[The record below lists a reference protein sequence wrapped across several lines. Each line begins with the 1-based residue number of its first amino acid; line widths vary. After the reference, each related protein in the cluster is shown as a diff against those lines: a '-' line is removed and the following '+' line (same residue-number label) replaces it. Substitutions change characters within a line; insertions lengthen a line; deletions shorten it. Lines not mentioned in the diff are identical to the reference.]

1 MSRTTRSNSEAPLPS
16 SILSDYQAVRRQNR
30 NTEGTNTSNSGPIV
44 ITGSTEVLNDSDRT
58 ETIEI
63 EVALDSESDI
73 DFSDQEMGT
82 PLNQQ
87 NALSNTSASNLAVP
101 STSTP
106 LSTTD
111 DLFNHRQQ
119 IEARDRNLRSKDAE
133 INVLRADIAA
143 VDNQYQAQ
151 LTALEQQRAQ
161 KEAERNQLRA
171 QLNNAQA
178 LVPQQVAPQATDPDR
193 ANDIAAAVHQTIQ
206 LLLAQNLLNAAA
218 VQAPQP
224 GPNVPEIT
232 QDRDEAL
239 VELTDCITN
248 LTAALLGTYIS
259 QIRILTSSPRVD
271 EAIRLLRKSL
281 NIVQFDE

>member
-1 MSRTTRSNSEAPLPS
+1 MPRTTRSNSEAPLPS
-16 SILSDYQAVRRQNR
+16 SILSNYHAVRRQNR
-30 NTEGTNTSNSGPIV
+30 NIEGTNTSNSGPIV
-44 ITGSTEVLNDSDRT
+44 ITGSTEILNDSDRT

-63 EVALDSESDI
+63 EVALDSESDN
-73 DFSDQEMGT
+73 DFSDTAMGT

-87 NALSNTSASNLAVP
+87 NALSNTSASNLAGP

-161 KEAERNQLRA
+161 IEAKRNQLRA

-178 LVPQQVAPQATDPDR
+178 LVPQQAALQAADPDR
-193 ANDIAAAVHQTIQ
+193 ANDF
-206 LLLAQNLLNAAA
+206 
-218 VQAPQP
+218 
-224 GPNVPEIT
+224 
-232 QDRDEAL
+232 
-239 VELTDCITN
+239 
-248 LTAALLGTYIS
+248 
-259 QIRILTSSPRVD
+259 IRRSS
-271 EAIRLLRKSL
+271 SC
-281 NIVQFDE
+281 

>member
-1 MSRTTRSNSEAPLPS
+1 MPRTTRSNSEAPLPS

-30 NTEGTNTSNSGPIV
+30 NIEETNTSNSGPIV

-63 EVALDSESDI
+63 EVALDSESDN
-73 DFSDQEMGT
+73 DFSDTEMGT

-87 NALSNTSASNLAVP
+87 NALSNTSASNLAGP

-161 KEAERNQLRA
+161 IEAERNQLRA

-178 LVPQQVAPQATDPDR
+178 LVPQQAAPQAADPDR

-281 NIVQFDE
+281 NIVEFDE

>member
-1 MSRTTRSNSEAPLPS
+1 MPRTTRSNSEAPLPS
-16 SILSDYQAVRRQNR
+16 SILSNYHAVRRQNR
-30 NTEGTNTSNSGPIV
+30 NIEGTNTSNSGPIV
-44 ITGSTEVLNDSDRT
+44 VTGSTEVLNDSDRT

-87 NALSNTSASNLAVP
+87 NALSNTSASNLAGP

-178 LVPQQVAPQATDPDR
+178 LVPQQAAPQAADPDR

-218 VQAPQP
+218 VQAPPP

-281 NIVQFDE
+281 NIVEFDE

>member
-1 MSRTTRSNSEAPLPS
+1 MPRTTRSNSEAPLPS

-30 NTEGTNTSNSGPIV
+30 NTEVTNTSNSVPI
-44 ITGSTEVLNDSDRT
+44 IIAGSTEVLNDSSRT

-63 EVALDSESDI
+63 EVALDSESDN
-73 DFSDQEMGT
+73 DFSDSEMCTQT
-82 PLNQQ
+82 PLNKQ
-87 NALSNTSASNLAVP
+87 NTPFHPSASSIAGQ

-119 IEARDRNLRSKDAE
+119 IEATNRNLRTKYAE
-133 INVLRADIAA
+133 INVLRAEIAA

-161 KEAERNQLRA
+161 IEAKRNQLRA

-178 LVPQQVAPQATDPDR
+178 LVSQQAAPQVADPDR
-193 ANDIAAAVHQTIQ
+193 ANGIAASVHQTIQ

-218 VQAPQP
+218 VQAPPP
-224 GPNVPEIT
+224 GPNVPELT

-239 VELTDCITN
+239 AELTDRITN
-248 LTAALLGTYIS
+248 RCIA
-259 QIRILTSSPRVD
+259 RD
-271 EAIRLLRKSL
+271 
-281 NIVQFDE
+281 